1 MKINFIN
8 KIKTAVSKEVKDD
21 IRNAIRK
28 IAAFENKKI
37 SSVNLIFCDNEIIRE
52 YNREFLK
59 HDYETDIITFHDENS
74 NGETEGELLM
84 SLDTI
89 AGNAVFYKTG
99 FETELKR
106 VAIHG
111 VLHLCGYKDR
121 TKKQKEL
128 MRKKE
133 NLYLKIK

>member
-1 MKINFIN
+1 MKINLIN
-8 KIKTAVSKEVKDD
+8 KIRFSISKEVKNDL
-21 IRNAIRK
+21 RNAVRK
-28 IAAFENKKI
+28 VSAFENKRI
-37 SSVNLIFCDNEIIRE
+37 SSVNLIFCDDVIIRE
-52 YNREFLK
+52 YNREFLG
-59 HDYETDIITFHDENS
+59 HDYETDIITFHDENE

-89 AGNAVFYKTG
+89 SENAAFYKAK

-106 VAIHG
+106 VVIHG
-111 VLHLCGYKDR
+111 VLHLCGYKDK

-128 MRKKE
+128 MKKKE